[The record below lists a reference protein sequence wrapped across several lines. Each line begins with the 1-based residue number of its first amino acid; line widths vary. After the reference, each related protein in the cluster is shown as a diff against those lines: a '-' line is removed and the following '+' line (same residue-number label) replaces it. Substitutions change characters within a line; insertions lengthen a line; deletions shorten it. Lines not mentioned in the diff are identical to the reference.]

1 MHSNREHVHE
11 VMASVSCILSRRA
24 LIRLAMFCGTIT
36 VGWNVLVVVVV
47 EEEEEEEDEEDEEEF
62 VLVKSGTTLVWS
74 LFCLLLFDIIGV
86 VLL

>member
-1 MHSNREHVHE
+1 MHE

-47 EEEEEEEDEEDEEEF
+47 EEEEEDEDEDEEDEEAF
-62 VLVKSGTTLVWS
+62 VLVESGTTLV
-74 LFCLLLFDIIGV
+74 
-86 VLL
+86 